1 MGECGRRYKPRPTS
15 HGHTNHLDGF
25 SQFFVFCYLRNPAQL
40 DLLDHF
46 HQPVRTQQTKIQ
58 FDWVHMYL
66 LIKTRIKYTRTF
78 GHRFLP
84 FSPVRLLAT
93 CAVVVGGKKMNEN
106 IYSSICS
113 FANFYR
119 TQEKSNNN
127 KTKNKKQKQTTN
139 KRTKE
144 QKNKENKTTKQQT
157 TTVISTV
164 PLCRRRGGRAYLLLL
179 GRRVSITL
187 HADKVGVHAH
197 SNVVVDMYL
206 RRLARNDISL
216 T

>member
-1 MGECGRRYKPRPTS
+1 MGECGRRYKPRPRS

-25 SQFFVFCYLRNPAQL
+25 SQFFVFCCLRNPAQL

-93 CAVVVGGKKMNEN
+93 CAVVVGGKK
-106 IYSSICS
+106 
-113 FANFYR
+113 
-119 TQEKSNNN
+119 
-127 KTKNKKQKQTTN
+127 
-139 KRTKE
+139 
-144 QKNKENKTTKQQT
+144 
-157 TTVISTV
+157 
-164 PLCRRRGGRAYLLLL
+164 
-179 GRRVSITL
+179 
-187 HADKVGVHAH
+187 
-197 SNVVVDMYL
+197 
-206 RRLARNDISL
+206 
-216 T
+216 